1 MALVQEE
8 RQLTATLFPPTMPPN
23 ASPFAA
29 FQFDII
35 YADPPWSYNDKSSH
49 RGGAARHY
57 STQSIEWIA
66 SLLVSQIAADD
77 AVLFLWA
84 TWPTLPDA
92 IAVIEAWGFTYKTCA
107 FNWVK
112 RNRNNQGW
120 HVGMGA
126 YTRANSEPCLL
137 ATRGNILERR
147 SRSVRQIVEAPIE
160 EHSRKPPEVRD
171 RIVELFGDRPR
182 IELFARERSP
192 GWEAWGNK
200 IKGDR

>member
-1 MALVQEE
+1 M
-8 RQLTATLFPPTMPPN
+8 TFTLFAPVMPPG
-23 ASPFAA
+23 APPLPA

-35 YADPPWSYNDKSSH
+35 YADCPWSYDDKKKN
-49 RGGAARHY
+49 RGGAERHY
-57 STQSIEWIA
+57 STQSIDWIA
-66 SLLVSQIAADD
+66 SLPVSQIAADN

-92 IAVIEAWGFTYKTCA
+92 IAVIESWGFIYKTCA

-112 RNRNNQGW
+112 RNRSGNRYY
-120 HVGMGA
+120 VGMGA

-137 ATRGNILERR
+137 ATRGDVLPRK
-147 SRSVRQIVEAPIE
+147 SRSVRQIVDAPIGR
-160 EHSRKPPEVRD
+160 HSSKPPEVRD

-192 GWEAWGNK
+192 GWEAWGNE
-200 IKGDR
+200 IKGDC